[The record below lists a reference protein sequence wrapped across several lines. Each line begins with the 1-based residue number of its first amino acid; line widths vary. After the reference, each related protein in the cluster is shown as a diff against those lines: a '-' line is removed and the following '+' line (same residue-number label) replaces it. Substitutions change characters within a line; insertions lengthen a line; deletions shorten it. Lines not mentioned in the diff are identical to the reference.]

1 MVKKLVN
8 MIFDHL
14 EKLNQKSTANLEE
27 IKFSRKLIDEEVL
40 VNFNHKLEEL

>member
-14 EKLNQKSTANLEE
+14 EKINQKSSANLEE
-27 IKFSRKLIDEEVL
+27 IKFSKKLIDEEVFI
-40 VNFNHKLEEL
+40 NFNSKL